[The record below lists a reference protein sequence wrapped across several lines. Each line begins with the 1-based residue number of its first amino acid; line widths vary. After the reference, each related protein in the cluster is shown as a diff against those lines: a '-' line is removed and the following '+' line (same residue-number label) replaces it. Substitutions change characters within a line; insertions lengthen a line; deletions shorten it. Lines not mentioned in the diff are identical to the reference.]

1 MTKYDNDPQRIEVEV
16 EALMALLDAELYAD
30 DPTHPDHD
38 RMPSDEDL
46 LAMTERALHRASV
59 IVEAEI
65 AATAGTVDHVSDEM
79 LAEILATWTAEL
91 ELVSSTSRSAA
102 VGEGRLWKVRV
113 ADHDLIAAI
122 LGPGGDDPLFLT
134 VADVPSQGGTAV
146 TVTLSL
152 PEALLTS
159 ITLVAVV
166 DYRNGVF
173 ARIPLYPSGT
183 DGSELSGQ
191 IVVATGVGTEHP
203 LLTLDV
209 LAGPPR

>member
-1 MTKYDNDPQRIEVEV
+1 MTKYDNDPQRIDAEA
-16 EALMALLDAELYAD
+16 EALMALLGAELSVD
-30 DPTHPDHD
+30 DPTQPDHD

-46 LAMTERALHRASV
+46 LAMTERAFHRASV
-59 IVEAEI
+59 IVEAETT
-65 AATAGTVDHVSDEM
+65 ATAGAANQASDEM
-79 LAEILATWTAEL
+79 LAEILATWTTEL
-91 ELVSSTSRSAA
+91 GLVSSTSRSAA

-113 ADHDLIAAI
+113 ADPDLIATI
-122 LGPGGDDPLFLT
+122 LGPDGDDPLFLT
-134 VADVPSQGGTAV
+134 VADGPSRDGTAV

-152 PEALLTS
+152 PDELLAS

-173 ARIPLYPSGT
+173 VRIPLSPSGT

-191 IVVATGVGTEHP
+191 TVVDTVAGTEHP